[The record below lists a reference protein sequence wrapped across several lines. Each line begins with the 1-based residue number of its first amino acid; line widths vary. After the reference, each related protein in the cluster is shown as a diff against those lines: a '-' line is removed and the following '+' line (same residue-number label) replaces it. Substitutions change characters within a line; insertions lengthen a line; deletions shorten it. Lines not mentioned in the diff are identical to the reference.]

1 MILNLD
7 ANWFLDCDST
17 NVVLTERRVITAK
30 AEGAKGIA
38 PKPEN
43 VGKTRDV
50 QHGFYGSIAQAAQG
64 YMNKGVA
71 SMEGMLTATQLIAA
85 WNEAAAR
92 VETACRGIHRTTGV
106 NETLQTTGVNQV
118 LRTTGIDFEAGKQA
132 EDRINRVV
140 GHKGSVSFETG
151 LLVGDGN
158 GGVITIPAAKGPEP
172 LYNFPTA

>member
-17 NVVLTERRVITAK
+17 NIVLTERRVITAK
-30 AEGAKGIA
+30 AEGAKGSA

-43 VGKTRDV
+43 IGKTRDV
-50 QHGFYGSIAQAAQG
+50 QHGFYGSITQAAQG
-64 YMNKGVA
+64 YLNKGSA

-92 VETACRGIHRTTGV
+92 VEIACRGIPRTS
-106 NETLQTTGVNQV
+106 
-118 LRTTGIDFEAGKQA
+118 EAAPEPVKL
-132 EDRINRVV
+132 V
-140 GHKGSVSFETG
+140 GHKGPVSFSTG
-151 LLVGDGN
+151 VLVADGN